1 MKDGVTLDEMF
12 TFKPEAFN
20 AVPEEEAEGEDKK
33 KGKKKGKK
41 KSTKLEYDEKL
52 GEVVARKTHKRAD
65 GVWEEEDS
73 EFPGSAAFPAYALR
87 AGLR

>member
-1 MKDGVTLDEMF
+1 MKDGVSLDEMF
-12 TFKPEAFN
+12 TFKPEVFS

-41 KSTKLEYDEKL
+41 KSVKLEYDEKL

-65 GVWEEEDS
+65 GVWEEE
-73 EFPGSAAFPAYALR
+73 E
-87 AGLR
+87 